1 MPQSREDRKDA
12 ALFNL
17 ALDAAKIVQDDANT
31 LGRGPTGAHPD
42 GKLDDYDDG
51 ELELGITHQDGK
63 VVMSFGIPIVAM
75 GMSPNEAR
83 DIAASLL
90 RNAAAAESAA

>member
-1 MPQSREDRKDA
+1 MPQSKEDRKDA
-12 ALFNL
+12 ALFKL
-17 ALDAAKIVQDDANT
+17 ALDAAKKVQDDANV
-31 LGRGPTGAHPD
+31 LGLGPTGVHPD

-51 ELELGITHQDGK
+51 ELGLGVTHLNGK

-90 RNAAAAESAA
+90 RNAAAAEQAV